1 MTVFQMKKNK
11 SKKILVIDDEPSM
24 HEVILK
30 QLKNENF
37 EITTS
42 CDHKEALKLIN
53 MKDFDVV
60 LCDIFMNNL
69 SGIEVLKKVKF
80 NRPDVKIILM
90 TGYYDT
96 DLEVEA
102 KKYGSTDFLTKPIKK
117 TDLIN
122 ALNTQKHIF

>member
-1 MTVFQMKKNK
+1 MKKNK

-42 CDHKEALKLIN
+42 CDPKEALKLIN